1 MKITEVRTKADWKH
15 FHKVVKL
22 VYKEDASWIPHIEKD
37 IEAVFDPAKNVRYQN
52 GASKVWVAIN
62 DKGVPV
68 GRIAA
73 FIDHEANKSLPI
85 KTGGLGFF
93 EAIRDKELA
102 KALFDTAKAYL
113 SSFDI
118 QAIDGPI
125 CFGERDKF
133 YGLQTYG
140 YEHKLFQE
148 NYNPSYYIDF
158 FNEYGF
164 ERYQQILTFRFI
176 SREIPVEKFR
186 RIGKRVMERNP
197 IQLSYANPSNYMK
210 TAEDICV
217 VYNEAFSDYEHYKP
231 VGPDVIYKMIQ
242 DAKLIL
248 DPKLVSIGYMNN
260 EPAAVVAAL
269 PNIAPFTKAL
279 NGKLDMWR
287 IPIFLYHKW
296 KAHRPD
302 VKGILSG
309 VRPKYQNKGV
319 YACVL
324 TNIMTEYHINK
335 YNSGYMPSI
344 AGNNDVMINTFT
356 KFGAVVVREH
366 IVHRLL
372 LDPSIDLNPFKFKEF
387 ERN

>member
-1 MKITEVRTKADWKH
+1 MKIKEVKTKADWKL
-15 FHKVVKL
+15 FHKVVWQ
-22 VYKEDASWIPHIEKD
+22 VYKNDASWIPHIEKD

-52 GASKVWVAIN
+52 GESRVWVAVN

-73 FIDHEANKSLPI
+73 FIDHEANKSTAV

-93 EAIRDKELA
+93 ECIKDDGLA
-102 KALFDTAKAYL
+102 SALFDTAKAYL
-113 SSFDI
+113 SSFEI

-148 NYNPSYYIDF
+148 NYNPEYYIDF
-158 FNEYGF
+158 FKDYGF
-164 ERYQQILTFRFI
+164 EAYQQILTFRFI

-186 RIGKRVMERNP
+186 RIGERVMQRNP
-197 IQLSYANPSNYMK
+197 IELSYANPSNYMK

-217 VYNEAFSDYEHYKP
+217 VYNEAFADYEHYKP

-242 DAKLIL
+242 DAKMIL
-248 DPKLVSIGYMNN
+248 DPKLVSIGYMNG

-279 NGKLDMWR
+279 KGKLDIWR
-287 IPIFLYHKW
+287 IPIFMYHKW

-324 TNIMTEYHINK
+324 TNIMTEYHLDS
-335 YNSGYMPSI
+335 YHSGYMPSI

-356 KFGAVVVREH
+356 KFGAIVVREH
-366 IVHRLL
+366 IVNRLR
-372 LDPSIDLNPFKFKEF
+372 LDDSIPLNPFKFKEF